1 MAPKNTNKEQL
12 FKGIKILAISLLVSF
27 LAIYLISFSFIN
39 KIYTLTGLGVIT
51 MFLAIYLIFKGI
63 NTIIKSM
70 FDEN

>member
-1 MAPKNTNKEQL
+1 MAPKKTNKEQL
-12 FKGIKILAISLLVSF
+12 FKGIKFLAISLLVSF
-27 LAIYLISFSFIN
+27 VAIYLISFSFIN